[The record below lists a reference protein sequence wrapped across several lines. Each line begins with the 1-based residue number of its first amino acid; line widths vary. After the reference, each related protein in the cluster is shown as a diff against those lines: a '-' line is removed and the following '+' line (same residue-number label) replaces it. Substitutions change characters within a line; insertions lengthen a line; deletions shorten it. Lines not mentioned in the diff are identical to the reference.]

1 MRIGRGVLARTIFP
15 LCTLAC
21 AEATA
26 PPGPP
31 AAIAIDPVAVTVFRG
46 ASTQLTALVTNSTGH
61 QLSGIAITWATA
73 DSDIATVSASGAI
86 TGRSAGQSLVSA
98 SASGLTATAPI
109 AVLLATGELQ
119 VTPVTLGL
127 VPGGT
132 LRLTATL
139 GTPAGPIDAAQLVSW
154 TSRDTSVA
162 AVLFDGTVAAKRA
175 GTTRIIAASGTSS
188 DSAEVH
194 VATVAFAEVL
204 PGFSSYTCG
213 LGVDSTAYC
222 WGYSRAGGLGTA
234 TSDTESFVPVAVY
247 GGRRFVALAVGDE
260 TACGLTSGRAAYC
273 WGTDYWGQL
282 GTGASLGSSN
292 KPVPVAGGQ
301 TFTAIGVGM
310 LDVCALDPDGAAWC
324 WGDYTDPVH
333 STPTIHST
341 PTKIPG
347 ALRFVSLSVGATHS
361 CGLAADSVGYCWGSN
376 GFGELGDGST
386 NSRAN
391 PEPVMAGGKLAALT
405 AGSWTT
411 CALTTARQ
419 GLCWGWNNY
428 GQIGDSSRTDRSVP
442 VSVAG
447 GLRFLSISIG
457 IFGTCAVTTGQAGY
471 CWGIGLSGQA
481 GSGTFDDEFLVPH
494 AITGGLLFKDLRAGG
509 GHTCGIS
516 SDGTAYCWG
525 SGSRGELGDGS
536 TGPFP
541 VSSPSRVAGQP

>member
-1 MRIGRGVLARTIFP
+1 MRIGRGVFASTTIP

-21 AEATA
+21 SEATA

-31 AAIAIDPVAVTVFRG
+31 VAIAIEPVAVTVFRG
-46 ASTQLTALVTNSTGH
+46 ATTQLAALVTDSTG
-61 QLSGIAITWATA
+61 QRLSGIAITWASA
-73 DSDIATVSASGAI
+73 DSDIATISASGAI
-86 TGRSAGQSLVSA
+86 TGRSAGQSLVTA
-98 SASGLTATAPI
+98 SASGLTASAPV

-132 LRLTATL
+132 LRLTAAL

-175 GTTRIIAASGTSS
+175 GTTRIIAATGTSS
-188 DSAEVH
+188 DSAEVQ
-194 VATVAFAEVL
+194 VAAVAFAEVL
-204 PGFSSYTCG
+204 PGFSFYTCG
-213 LGVDSTAYC
+213 LSVDSTAYC

-247 GGRRFVALAVGDE
+247 GGRRFVALAVGE
-260 TACGLTSGRAAYC
+260 QTACGLTSGRAAYC
-273 WGTDYWGQL
+273 WGNDYWGQL
-282 GTGASLGSSN
+282 GTGANLGFSN

-310 LDVCALDPDGAAWC
+310 ADVCALDPDGAAWC
-324 WGDYTDPVH
+324 WGTDYTDAV
-333 STPTIHST
+333 HST

-347 ALRFVSLSVGATHS
+347 AIRFVSLSVGASHT
-361 CGLAADSVGYCWGSN
+361 CGLTADSVGYCWGAN

-411 CALTTARQ
+411 CALTAARQ

-428 GQIGDSSRTDRSVP
+428 GQIGDSSRTDRRVP

-457 IFGTCAVTTGQAGY
+457 IFGTCAVATGQAGY

-481 GSGTFDDEFLVPH
+481 GSGFLDEYYLSPH
-494 AITGGLLFKDLRAGG
+494 AITGGLLFKDLRAGD
-509 GHTCGIS
+509 GHACGIS
-516 SDGTAYCWG
+516 SDGAAYCWG
-525 SGSRGELGDGS
+525 NGDRGELGDGS
-536 TGPFP
+536 TDAVP
-541 VSSPSRVAGQP
+541 VPSPSRVAGQP